1 MRGSFLKSGAA
12 VKGNLP
18 SWGHKLL
25 RDSLSTQGC
34 FSIGDADVTDEGY
47 TIRYASPGFCDLFKC
62 ELSDCLGKRCCSF
75 VGYNGTAGNLS
86 TVAKTQGME
95 LQEAK
100 TRAQFAL
107 KHFVQQGKM
116 CSGTW
121 DRPSSGI
128 GYALVLASDRGGEPF
143 VCEIVLS
150 SRTEL
155 RTSWGYTVILHRDAT
170 NEVPVRKL
178 LEAACPG
185 GGFDQLVHEQK
196 LGLLHRLAS
205 SGIDSKSAVLCFQQ
219 KALNMWTGKILDQAQ
234 DRAVNYQGP
243 FPAWEYMF
251 MLDHLST
258 QQSFILS
265 DAGVTYEGVTVRYA
279 SPGCCELF
287 ELDFS
292 DLAVTRCQKLLG
304 YQCVSRHVRALA
316 AQLGMDLQQVKE
328 RLQFV
333 HDFLVQQA
341 NLSLGSWDKPSS
353 HVGFAVALAY
363 KAKGGTFFVAEYEI
377 MSRTEPHTGWP
388 YFASF
393 HRDVTNEV
401 SVKRLLQAACSESAF
416 EQLVQE
422 QKSRNLHV
430 FASSGIHSNR
440 DGRAL
445 QYLREKILDVWIDT
459 VKDALW
465 TPGSDSHPTQ
475 SRSRSKS
482 PDPNRLPDWAYT
494 LIQRGLCDRQ
504 SFTICDND
512 MTDEGLTVLY
522 ASSGF
527 CDLFECDSSE
537 LLGTRCCYQCDTEQT
552 VIAADALGMG
562 VRELKERIQF
572 THKYFVQQS
581 AEQVGFALLLAC
593 TRSGAL
599 FVCAVTLMT
608 FWTNEFLGSRTEDI
622 TGWHYT
628 TLLQMDVTDIVG
640 IRQLIEAACPAGG
653 FDQLVQESR
662 SEMLQ
667 CLKSSGIPSSNAA
680 PPFQRQA
687 LERWTGQMM
696 DVVQRDQNPAAAK
709 ALRAPPPSFASDGS
723 QQLGTAD
730 DSETACTSSSPASNK
745 RVRAHHPVKPAGQQG
760 CFS

>member
-1 MRGSFLKSGAA
+1 
-12 VKGNLP
+12 
-18 SWGHKLL
+18 
-25 RDSLSTQGC
+25 
-34 FSIGDADVTDEGY
+34 
-47 TIRYASPGFCDLFKC
+47 
-62 ELSDCLGKRCCSF
+62 
-75 VGYNGTAGNLS
+75 
-86 TVAKTQGME
+86 ME

-128 GYALVLASDRGGEPF
+128 GYALVLASDGGGEPF

-205 SGIDSKSAVLCFQQ
+205 SGIESKSAVLCFQQ
-219 KALNMWTGKILDQAQ
+219 KALNVWNGKMIDKAQ
-234 DRAVNYQGP
+234 DRSVNYQGP
-243 FPAWEYMF
+243 FPAWGYRF
-251 MLDHLST
+251 ILLLST
-258 QQSFILS
+258 QQSFVLA
-265 DAGVTYEGVTVRYA
+265 DPGVTYEGVTLRYA
-279 SPGCCELF
+279 SPGCCDLF
-287 ELDFS
+287 ELDIS
-292 DLAVTRCQKLLG
+292 DLAVTRCQKLIG

-333 HDFLVQQA
+333 HGFLVQQA
-341 NLSLGSWDKPSS
+341 NLSTGSWDKPSS
-353 HVGFAVALAY
+353 YAGFAVAPAY

-377 MSRTEPHTGWP
+377 MSRTELHTGWP

-445 QYLREKILDVWIDT
+445 QYLDEKIFDVWMDT

-482 PDPNRLPDWAYT
+482 PDPDRLPDWAYT

-552 VIAADALGMG
+552 FIAADALGMG
-562 VRELKERIQF
+562 VRELKQRIQF
-572 THKYFVQQS
+572 THKCFVQQS

-593 TRSGAL
+593 TGSGAL
-599 FVCAVTLMT
+599 FVCAVTLM
-608 FWTNEFLGSRTEDI
+608 SRTEDI

-680 PPFQRQA
+680 LPFQRQA

-730 DSETACTSSSPASNK
+730 DSETACTSCSSLSFVG
-745 RVRAHHPVKPAGQQG
+745 RRAEIRIQADHAYSGHG
-760 CFS
+760 CFNVPR